1 MENITLRKAKVK
13 DAKEIYHLI
22 NEFAKKGIMLPRSL
36 QSIYEHIR
44 DFFVIEKDKKIIATC
59 ALCIFGEDLG
69 EIRSLAVRENYHKMG
84 LGTKLVKVCI
94 KEAKELGL
102 KKIFTLTYQVE
113 FFKKLGFKVVDKETL
128 PQKIWKDCLYCPKFP
143 NCDETALIY
152 DLKDFKDKNL
162 F

>member
-1 MENITLRKAKVK
+1 MKDFLLRRAKVK
-13 DAKEIYHLI
+13 DAKEIYKLI

-44 DFFVIEKDKKIIATC
+44 DFFVIEKKGKIIATC

-69 EIRSLAVRENYHKMG
+69 EVRSLVVKEDYHKQG
-84 LGTKLVKVCI
+84 LGKTLVKACI
-94 KEAKELGL
+94 KDAKDLGL

-113 FFKKLGFKVVDKETL
+113 FFKKLGFKIVNKETL

-143 NCDETALIY
+143 NCDETALI
-152 DLKDFKDKNL
+152 LEIKGKM
-162 F
+162 